1 MALKPLTPGY
11 LPLGQFDLLD
21 SFAANFV
28 GGEVGILDTSAPSGD
43 YYAADA
49 GGLSIEQDVKVK
61 GGSVTSL
68 QLFGLVDE
76 GTAGYG
82 TSYGTV
88 IGGTVGQGTG
98 FASGVASS
106 SAAGIVVV
114 GPRTSFGSGKAT
126 LWTTA
131 GLYGVTA
138 DAFLSE
144 TSTDLPT
151 TANEGLYGKAVGGAT
166 AGKLTKDSG
175 SNGKVAAVFVNTV
188 ADRSLVSTSAAAAG
202 VGGAPTTEFYAV
214 YLLGAGYRA

>member
-11 LPLGQFDLLD
+11 LPVGQFDLLD
-21 SFAANFV
+21 SFASNFV
-28 GGEVGILDTSAPSGD
+28 GGEVGILDDSVSSGD

-49 GGLSIEQDVKVK
+49 GGLSIEPDVKVK
-61 GGSVTSL
+61 GGSVSSN
-68 QLFGLVDE
+68 QLYGLVDE

-126 LWTTA
+126 LWTMA
-131 GLYGVTA
+131 GLYGVTS

-151 TANEGLYGKAVGGAT
+151 SANEALYGKAVGGAT
-166 AGKLTKDSG
+166 AGKLTKVSA
-175 SNGKVAAVFVNTV
+175 SNGEVAAVFVNTV

>member
-11 LPLGQFDLLD
+11 LPLGQYDLLD

-28 GGEVGILDTSAPSGD
+28 GGEVGILDTSAPAND

-76 GTAGYG
+76 GSSGYG
-82 TSYGTV
+82 TSYGSV

-98 FASGVASS
+98 FLGGVVSSSASGV
-106 SAAGIVVV
+106 VVV

-126 LWTTA
+126 LWTQA
-131 GLYGVTA
+131 GLYGVTV

-144 TSTDLPT
+144 TGTDLPT
-151 TANEGLYGKAVGGAT
+151 TANEGLYGKAVGGVT
-166 AGKLTKDSG
+166 AGKLTKDST

-188 ADRSLVSTSAAAAG
+188 TDRSLVSTSAAAAG
-202 VGGAPTTEFYAV
+202 VSGAPVAEYYAV
-214 YLLGAGYRA
+214 YLLGPGYRA